1 MIGTTEIFEHDLV
14 PKFKILS
21 EEEKKQL
28 LERFGTTEEKL
39 PKILKSDPVVN
50 KLNAKAGDVLEIVR
64 LSEVS
69 GESVYYRIV
78 EHG

>member
-1 MIGTTEIFEHDLV
+1 VIRSIEIFEHDLV

-64 LSEVS
+64 SSDVS

-78 EHG
+78 GQG

>member
-1 MIGTTEIFEHDLV
+1 M
-14 PKFKILS
+14 LS

-28 LERFGTTEEKL
+28 LERFETTERKL

-50 KLNAKAGDVLEIVR
+50 KFNAKTGDVLEIVR
-64 LSEVS
+64 SSEVS

-78 EHG
+78 EDE